1 MPDRAA
7 PAPISRWMDI
17 AHTKDAEALDAW
29 LDDSVVFHSPVMH
42 SPQRGRAAVK
52 MYLSAALDTLG
63 HSDFRYVGQ
72 WCGADSAVLEF
83 VSHIDGVEIN
93 GVDIIGW
100 NAAGRV
106 TSFKVM
112 ARPMKGIDKLRE
124 AMAARLAAMQQ
135 QQQ

>member
-29 LDDSVVFHSPVMH
+29 LDESVVFHSPVMH
-42 SPQRGRAAVK
+42 SPQRGRAAAK

-93 GVDIIGW
+93 GVDIITFSDDGKLI
-100 NAAGRV
+100 
-106 TSFKVM
+106 THFKVM
-112 ARPMKGIDKLRE
+112 VRPLKAINLLHRLMGEQLAKG
-124 AMAARLAAMQQ
+124 
-135 QQQ
+135 